1 MLEAREEILEHL
13 LEGKR
18 QNPGTGGTSAALWG
32 VERRDVTDDCQGR
45 ACALWLLFVSGHP
58 SAPLQSDLGTEIKQT
73 QSGKEKYSVNA
84 ALE

>member
-13 LEGKR
+13 LGGKR
-18 QNPGTGGTSAALWG
+18 QNPGIEGTSAALWG

-45 ACALWLLFVSGHP
+45 VCALWLLFVSGRP
-58 SAPLQSDLGTEIKQT
+58 SAPLQSDLGPEIKQT